1 MNMAGATRL
10 QAEAT
15 TPEVCDCVS
24 PRQNIPL
31 FIGICQT
38 EYPPL
43 PVGGQLVRQNI
54 WMEGTQS
61 VVSWTLLCDQVTV
74 VSDVVPYS
82 TLRSDGRQ
90 ILRGDDKGE
99 C

>member
-24 PRQNIPL
+24 PRQNNPL
-31 FIGICQT
+31 SIGLCQT

-43 PVGGQLVRQNI
+43 PVGGQLVRQNTPTHLDGGHSGPNL
-54 WMEGTQS
+54 ESVGQS
-61 VVSWTLLCDQVTV
+61 DD
-74 VSDVVPYS
+74 SDVVPYS
-82 TLRSDGRQ
+82 TFGSDGRQ